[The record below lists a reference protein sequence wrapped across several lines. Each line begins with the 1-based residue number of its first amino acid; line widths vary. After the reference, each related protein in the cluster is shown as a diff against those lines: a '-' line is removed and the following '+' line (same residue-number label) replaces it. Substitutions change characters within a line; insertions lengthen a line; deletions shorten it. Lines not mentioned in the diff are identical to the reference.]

1 MQRRLIRLR
10 KQMTVTGDQYIRG
23 GGHLQTSAASSD
35 KLHQSRTSHIIK

>member
-23 GGHLQTSAASSD
+23 GDIFKLVQPPSD
-35 KLHQSRTSHIIK
+35 KLHQSRQVTL